1 LSGTVGREAEFKE
14 FIEDTI
20 FYSTTLNCPRIH
32 NMAGLLKAHVAH
44 EVALSVMSESLK
56 YAADLCAEAGI
67 KVLIEPLNTIDMPGY
82 LFGHTI
88 QVRTL
93 MAIVNSKNL
102 FLQYDLYHC
111 GMNGENL
118 KDYIKSNLDVIDYI
132 QVAGAPGRNEPDAG
146 DTDFKETFK
155 MLDMIGYRGW
165 VGCEYTPQTH
175 TLEGIKW
182 ASVYG
187 IGSPFQSV

>member
-1 LSGTVGREAEFKE
+1 MSGIVGREAEFKE
-14 FIEDTI
+14 TIEDAI

-32 NMAGLLKAHVAH
+32 IIAGVLKAHFAH
-44 EVALSVMSESLK
+44 EVALSVLSENLK

-67 KVLIEPLNTIDMPGY
+67 KVLIGPLNTIDMPGY
-82 LFGHTI
+82 LIGYTI
-88 QVRTL
+88 QSRTL
-93 MAIVNSKNL
+93 MAIVNSENL

-118 KDYIKSNLDVIDYI
+118 EDSIKSNLDVIDYI
-132 QVAGAPGRNEPDAG
+132 QVVGVPGRTEPDTG
-146 DTDFKETFK
+146 DIDFKEIFK

-175 TLEGIKW
+175 TLEGMKW

-187 IGSPFQSV
+187 IGSPFQTV